1 MVCVVDCERP
11 STGCVSNVGI
21 FAIADSLPIDKLG
34 SGSKLCVYSADGELN
49 LSRKFS
55 AIIFSMGISPDGT
68 HAVVQLS
75 GSKLDSKDG
84 GRLYLFN
91 ISNSSVVSAFFPETG
106 WAEKYEFSV
115 PEKILYLCYKNNRRY
130 RYSFDGSFFD
140 RGLYDRERVEDA
152 SATELVNI
160 VREKLREAGEEE
172 LPELLS
178 MINRAFEG
186 DLSKYDDWRALA
198 FRLKGE
204 ILETLGDAEQ
214 AVLAYK
220 NALKINPKIGVK
232 QKLKRLVVK

>member
-1 MVCVVDCERP
+1 
-11 STGCVSNVGI
+11 
-21 FAIADSLPIDKLG
+21 
-34 SGSKLCVYSADGELN
+34 
-49 LSRKFS
+49 
-55 AIIFSMGISPDGT
+55 
-68 HAVVQLS
+68 
-75 GSKLDSKDG
+75 
-84 GRLYLFN
+84 LYLFN

-106 WAEKYEFSV
+106 WAERYEFSV

-140 RGLYDRERVEDA
+140 RDLYDRERVEDA

-160 VREKLREAGEEE
+160 VREKLREAGEKE

-232 QKLKRLVVK
+232 QKLKRLGVR